1 MEIKSDVRAAAR
13 HFGLDPAMIQA
24 VDIAEG
30 NLLRAVQC
38 TFPHVT
44 TREEALDITCRSA
57 VHAMSDYLKI
67 NAPGGF
73 INYWGH
79 RWAPVGVDNDPHN
92 LNKNWPINVGKNW
105 PGQQA

>member
-1 MEIKSDVRAAAR
+1 MLIKADVRASAR
-13 HFGLDPAMIQA
+13 DFGIDPALIQA

-44 TREEALDITCRSA
+44 TREEALGITCRSA
-57 VHAMSDYLKI
+57 VHAMSDFVKLHDPQ
-67 NAPGGF
+67 AF
-73 INYWGH
+73 VTYWGH
-79 RWAPVGVDNDPHN
+79 RWAPVGVKNDPTN
-92 LNKNWPINVGKNW
+92 LNKNWPINVGKLW